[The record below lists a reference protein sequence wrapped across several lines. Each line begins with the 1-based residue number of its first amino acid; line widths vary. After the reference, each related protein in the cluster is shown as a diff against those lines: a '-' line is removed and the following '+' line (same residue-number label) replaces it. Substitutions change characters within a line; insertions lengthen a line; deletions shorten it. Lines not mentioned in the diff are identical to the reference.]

1 MIGIKMD
8 PLQLPSDTK
17 IANKIVEG
25 HVRNEQSKTDRGS
38 IGGLLGSRNSIPANV
53 AAIISLI
60 ASIVFIVSVTYW
72 AGNPDYTRKDAAV
85 ALSGLITL
93 TVGFLFGRASKD

>member
-1 MIGIKMD
+1 MD
-8 PLQLPSDTK
+8 LLQLPSDAK

-25 HVRNEQSKTDRGS
+25 HVRNEQAKTDRGS

-53 AAIISLI
+53 AAIIALLTSV
-60 ASIVFIVSVTYW
+60 VFICAVVNW
-72 AGNPDYTRKDAAV
+72 AGNADYSRKDAAV